1 MNFKDYL
8 IHTIDIANEEK
19 EILDILSDKDILSPI
34 ELRAAKNSLQVMI
47 ENLIGKSKR
56 ILKYYGCPI
65 IPQRSKDA
73 LNFLYDIGAI
83 EDEEYYSL
91 SGAIGFRNSMI
102 HDYMKFDNEVLHKI
116 LKEKRYMDVY
126 NFLIDNVDYKQIII
140 TRIENYTFG

>member
-8 IHTIDIANEEK
+8 IATTKLANEEK
-19 EILDILSDKDILSPI
+19 EILDILSNKDILSPI

-47 ENLIGKSKR
+47 EKLIGKSKR
-56 ILKYYGCPI
+56 ILKYYDCPI

-73 LNFLYDIGAI
+73 LNFLYDIGALD
-83 EDEEYYSL
+83 DEEYYSL

-102 HDYMKFDNEVLHKI
+102 HDYMKFKNEILYAI
-116 LKEKRYMDVY
+116 LKEKRYLDIY
-126 NFLIDNVDYKQIII
+126 NFLVDDINYKQIII